1 MIKNRDIYILSI
13 IAFVFVMLALILG
26 SSDFERT
33 QQKIKMLVDSS
44 SLHFDAIQ
52 KIELQRE
59 GKHFVFEKD
68 NGIWQQVSPFTI
80 QMDSASMIALVN
92 TVQGVQVLGQLKGE
106 ASADLLGVG
115 DDADKITLF
124 DNDQS
129 ISINLGR
136 KTLGGRA
143 YATLDDGKVVLVDQS
158 LHKIA
163 IGMDYRLWRDI
174 RLFPNFAVDGERIE
188 RKIGDDTMVIERSK
202 GRWKM
207 LEPVSTRIDQE
218 MFTVWVGRLAAVKVG
233 SFVIDEPA
241 DYAMFGLEQPLAI
254 FTITGSSGLQHS
266 LLIGGRVSA
275 GSQDRYVSI
284 MNQPVVFNM
293 TWEAL
298 SGLFPS
304 PEMFVDA
311 TGSGISSFDVKRIVI
326 RSEGKQTL
334 FSRELER
341 WVDELGVQ
349 ADDEKIEALLT
360 LLLEAKPPS
369 VALGKYPRDSEVAT
383 ITFEGYDLA
392 PLDTVRIALNQDG
405 QWIFENGDNVLRLH
419 PAETGEVLTP
429 FIQ

>member
-1 MIKNRDIYILSI
+1 VIKNRDIYILSI

-80 QMDSASMIALVN
+80 QMDAASMIALIN

-129 ISINLGR
+129 ISIKLGR

-143 YATLDDGKVVLVDQS
+143 YATLDDEKVVLVDQS

-174 RLFPNFAVDGERIE
+174 RLFPNFAIDGKRIE
-188 RKIGDDTMVIERSK
+188 RKIYDDTMVIERSK

-207 LEPVSTRIDQE
+207 LEPVSTRVDQA
-218 MFTVWVGRLAAVKVG
+218 MFAEWVGRLAAAKVG
-233 SFVIDEPA
+233 SFVIDEPS
-241 DYAMFGLEQPLAI
+241 DYAMFGLEQPSAV
-254 FTITGSSGLQHS
+254 FTTTGSSGLLHA

-284 MNQPVVFNM
+284 MNQPVVFKM
-293 TWEAL
+293 TWGAL
-298 SGLFPS
+298 SGLFPI

-311 TGSGISSFDVKRIVI
+311 TGSGVSSFDVKRIVI

-334 FSRELER
+334 FSKELGR
-341 WVDELGVQ
+341 WVDEFGVQ

-360 LLLEAKPPS
+360 LILDTKPPS
-369 VALGKYPRDSEVAT
+369 VALDKYPRDMEVAT